1 MKSKFSLITKY
12 SFVTSNIINNF
23 GMEKNKDLK
32 IQSSVAYY
40 TYSNNNKTTNNNE
53 INIDNNNTSNNFFNN
68 YNINS
73 NTNINF
79 ISFYPVICPFIFYR
93 YNQPIEQKNSRFYLA
108 SGGFYTMLIHN
119 ENDYIESLRF
129 YSNNFSKQ
137 DFDDMLYDELVK
149 YDRLNKLDLFYLNIA
164 KNLKNIRSL
173 FRVNEPETIILN
185 KDNISYFT
193 TPVLA
198 KYDQYNT
205 KKIVLKNI
213 LSNYKNGKSKK
224 SKKIIEVHK
233 DFYNIF
239 VILSYNLKYLYK
251 SQNNEKELDEKI
263 SNLIKDYEYKN
274 NDLLKNLY
282 NYIKFE
288 ITEKD
293 NIKEYGFYYIM
304 NLQNN
309 LTLKIKLSSVKLK
322 ELENK
327 NIQIIYFKTEK
338 IFRKKGLATN
348 LLKNILNKYKN
359 YRFVTLL
366 TDNDGYSLLHKLGF
380 VRLTEIKDTCSNK
393 NYYIDY
399 YCKKL
404 HISRY
409 SYDIKNKI
417 EILNPNINNIYFL
430 RK

>member
-1 MKSKFSLITKY
+1 
-12 SFVTSNIINNF
+12 
-23 GMEKNKDLK
+23 MEKSKDLK

-53 INIDNNNTSNNFFNN
+53 INSDNNNTSNIFFNN

-79 ISFYPVICPFIFYR
+79 ISFYPVICPLIFYP

-129 YSNNFSKQ
+129 YSSNFSKE

-205 KKIVLKNI
+205 KKIILNNI
-213 LSNYKNGKSKK
+213 FNNYKNGKSKK
-224 SKKIIEVHK
+224 SKKIIEVNK

-251 SQNNEKELDEKI
+251 SQNREKELDEKI

-274 NDLLKNLY
+274 NDLLKNLHK
-282 NYIKFE
+282 YIKFE

-293 NIKEYGFYYIM
+293 NIKEYGFYYTM

-322 ELENK
+322 ELANK

-348 LLKNILNKYKN
+348 LLTNILNKYKN

-393 NYYIDY
+393 NHYIDY

-417 EILNPNINNIYFL
+417 EILNPNINNIYL
-430 RK
+430 LKK